1 MKTETTRN
9 LPFSGDGDKLV
20 YIRRL
25 ALDEARSLV
34 PEDALAE
41 LDSLDDLFS
50 VHTADGQRVA
60 IVEGRDAAFAA
71 ARAYDLKPRS
81 VH

>member
-1 MKTETTRN
+1 MKTN
-9 LPFSGDGDKLV
+9 LQSPNSFGAYSEKMV

-25 ALDEARSLV
+25 SAGEAGELM
-34 PEDALAE
+34 PDDALVE
-41 LDSLDDLFS
+41 LGSTEDLFS
-50 VHTADGQRVA
+50 VHNSDGDRLA